1 MKRTNPKRQPQ
12 HPNLRS
18 LARDT
23 LSAVTGGVLERDDQL
38 LHAVVPPT
46 SGTQS

>member
-1 MKRTNPKRQPQ
+1 MKRINPKRQLQ
-12 HPNLRS
+12 HRDFRS

-38 LHAVVPPT
+38 RDVAVPSET
-46 SGTQS
+46 RS